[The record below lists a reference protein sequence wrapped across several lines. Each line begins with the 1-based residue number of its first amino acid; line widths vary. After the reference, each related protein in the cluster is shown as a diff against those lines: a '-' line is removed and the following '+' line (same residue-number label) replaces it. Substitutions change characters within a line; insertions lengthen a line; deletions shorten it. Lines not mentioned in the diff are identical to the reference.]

1 MKKDINIGLII
12 LIIILFI
19 ISIFLTYIVI
29 SKQNINKNSFN
40 LKVGD
45 VINFDEYETKIT
57 ILNIASTICDNCI
70 VSGEIEVSVQVE
82 YNDEITNYTLKS
94 KTKNI
99 VKIKNSNNYLIL
111 NYDDN
116 KINIDIKNRKEIN
129 Q

>member
-82 YNDEITNYTLKS
+82 CNDEITYYTLKS

>member
-12 LIIILFI
+12 LIIILLI

-45 VINFDEYETKIT
+45 VLNFDEYETKIT

-82 YNDEITNYTLKS
+82 YNDEITYYTLKS

-99 VKIKNSNNYLIL
+99 AKIKNSNNYLIL